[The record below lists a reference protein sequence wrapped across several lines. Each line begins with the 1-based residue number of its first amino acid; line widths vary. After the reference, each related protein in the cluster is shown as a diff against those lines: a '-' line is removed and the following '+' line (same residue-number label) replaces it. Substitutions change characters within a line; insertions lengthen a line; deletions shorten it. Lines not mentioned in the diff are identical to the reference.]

1 VASARYLD
9 PVSPETG
16 AFISRRLMGEREILG
31 RISPEKRSR
40 PAQGSEPA
48 AKFSLEGAMK
58 VRFVAA
64 ASLRPE
70 PQGAL
75 NVT

>member
-1 VASARYLD
+1 LT
-9 PVSPETG
+9 E
-16 AFISRRLMGEREILG
+16 EREILG

-48 AKFSLEGAMK
+48 AKFFRRRCDVVGVYVVAP
-58 VRFVAA
+58 VR
-64 ASLRPE
+64 LLLP

-75 NVT
+75 NRG